1 MIRIQINQAFDELL
15 RANELHNYH
24 QIMQISSGHVIE
36 EDEFHDVQLLDLN
49 GQNLYLKRTKIEKFS
64 SAFENYC
71 RGRLAHSKPFN
82 EMLQYRHLSKFDFE
96 VAEVVAAGEELLL
109 GIPLRGFIIT
119 REVEGRD
126 LSLVFREADNTD
138 RQRIMGLFGSLMGR
152 IHSHGFF
159 GLTRLKDIF
168 IVNFEHDFPIL
179 TLIDREARN
188 PYPTPPTRKR
198 VMAKLL
204 FNIRRQATLGELFT
218 DHEWQSFTESY
229 CQSLPASLDIGS
241 RQLLA
246 EVLALLDSKGR
257 RVTTSAISSTGWPKS
272 G

>member
-15 RANELHNYH
+15 RANDLHNYH
-24 QIMQISSGHVIE
+24 QIMQISCGHIIE
-36 EDEFHDVQLLDLN
+36 EDELHDVQRLDLN

-64 SAFENYC
+64 SAFESYG

-82 EMLQYRHLSKFDFE
+82 EMLQFRHLSQFDFE
-96 VAEVVAAGEELLL
+96 VAEVVAVGEELLL
-109 GIPLRGFIIT
+109 GIPLKGFIIT
-119 REVEGRD
+119 REVQGRD
-126 LSLVFREADNTD
+126 LALVFRDADNTD
-138 RQRIMGLFGSLMGR
+138 RQRIMHLFGSLMAR

-168 IVNFEHDFPIL
+168 IANFERDCPIL
-179 TLIDREARN
+179 TLIDRETRN
-188 PYPTPPTRKR
+188 PYPRPPTRKR

-218 DHEWQSFTESY
+218 DAEWQSFAESY
-229 CQSLPASLDIGS
+229 CQSLPVALDIDS

-246 EVLALLDSKGR
+246 EILSLLDSRGR
-257 RVTTSAISSTGWPKS
+257 RIANSEISSAD
-272 G
+272 